1 MSQQIPRGPDNLYCP
16 FWRKKM
22 SLVCH
27 TCPMWQKFRGENKS
41 TGDAIDKWECAQAMV
56 PALMIEVAQQARQG
70 GAATESFRNEMVRL
84 ATSRQ
89 RHQLA
94 LQGE

>member
-1 MSQQIPRGPDNLYCP
+1 MKRQVPLGPDDMVCP
-16 FWRKKM
+16 AHKEKM

-27 TCPMWQKFRGENKS
+27 TCPKWVMVRGQ
-41 TGDAIDKWECAQAMV
+41 DAQGNEHDNWNCSDAWM
-56 PALMIEVAQQARQG
+56 PLLLLEVSKQARQG